1 MHICLALFYI
11 CFVAT
16 PECSSLPTNKDMIRN
31 TVNDIIHTAKTTLAH
46 IKRLTTLL
54 QMPPLIN
61 DTIDPIEGLTTIIH
75 ELGCLDNELQTDFTE
90 HFTQIQVDVSSLE
103 GRVRSLASTIG
114 CTSPARPVRGHTT
127 DRFQDSYL
135 YLTLSK
141 VQRYLENLIRNSSKL
156 EVC

>member
-1 MHICLALFYI
+1 MA
-11 CFVAT
+11 
-16 PECSSLPTNKDMIRN
+16 P
-31 TVNDIIHTAKTTLAH
+31 
-46 IKRLTTLL
+46 LT
-54 QMPPLIN
+54 N
-61 DTIDPIEGLTTIIH
+61 DTIDPIVGLTHIIH

-90 HFTQIQVDVSSLE
+90 HFIQIQFDVSSLE

-114 CTSPARPVRGHTT
+114 CTRTPKPVRGHTT
-127 DRFQDSYL
+127 DKFQDSYL